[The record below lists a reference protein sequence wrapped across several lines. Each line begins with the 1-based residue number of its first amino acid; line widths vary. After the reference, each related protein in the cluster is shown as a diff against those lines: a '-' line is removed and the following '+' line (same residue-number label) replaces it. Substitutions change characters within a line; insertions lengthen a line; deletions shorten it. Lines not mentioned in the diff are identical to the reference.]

1 MNSPIYSMTFI
12 PKKRNFKLYYLAF
25 PKPWKE
31 LLIQLQVSANKKYD
45 PEYYMKLFGLK
56 ACLNGWLDEVVN
68 VGNMKANSDDSRW
81 FVSLNE
87 PDVHKICKI
96 MKIWVTAEY
105 ELNDKATSET
115 KAIAEKF
122 KSKIDPDVLRY
133 GITSEEVCLFNEDG
147 TAAVAYA
154 FDAFALYVANSLNGK
169 TIPFFGQEL
178 TFSNCG
184 LKKLVSQ
191 PIEYKGQYYSY
202 GLEFSVQTTPPQRE
216 CMLLVFPSVKRFV
229 SNAWKKK
236 IYLEENINALVKMS
250 ENKYRVMK

>member
-1 MNSPIYSMTFI
+1 
-12 PKKRNFKLYYLAF
+12 
-25 PKPWKE
+25 
-31 LLIQLQVSANKKYD
+31 
-45 PEYYMKLFGLK
+45 
-56 ACLNGWLDEVVN
+56 
-68 VGNMKANSDDSRW
+68 
-81 FVSLNE
+81 
-87 PDVHKICKI
+87 

-122 KSKIDPDVLRY
+122 KREIDPDVLRH
-133 GITSEEVCLFNEDG
+133 GMTSEEVCLFNEDG
-147 TAAVAYA
+147 TAAVDYA

-169 TIPFFGQEL
+169 TIPFFGQKL

-229 SNAWKKK
+229 SPAFRRRRSLAASSCPSYPNPSHAGM
-236 IYLEENINALVKMS
+236 NIDEAETS
-250 ENKYRVMK
+250 